1 MPYPIS
7 NLCAKICSWRC
18 CRAVS
23 LRAMESIQQ
32 LVITLVQVE
41 HRRCTSFAC
50 NRYPDFPLISIC
62 PRQQP
67 IMVMRDITTVQLQ
80 PEENITNGQS
90 QLCLAFTQNNI
101 SKFSKTYNTSKKN
114 VEL

>member
-18 CRAVS
+18 CRVVS
-23 LRAMESIQQ
+23 LRAMESIQHH
-32 LVITLVQVE
+32 LAITLVQVE
-41 HRRCTSFAC
+41 HRSCTSFAY

-80 PEENITNGQS
+80 PEENITNGQD
-90 QLCLAFTQNNI
+90 QLCLAFTQNNF
-101 SKFSKTYNTSKKN
+101 SNFSKTYNKS
-114 VEL
+114 